1 MIIINFI
8 EINNFRSIVK
18 LERGLNPNQ
27 LNIIVGQNDI
37 GKSNFLKA
45 LNLFFNGE
53 TEIGNT
59 LRFIDD
65 FSKYAI
71 TPNKKAEE
79 IKIKI
84 TFKIPERFKD
94 KENLVWTKT
103 WRKEG
108 IINSNDI
115 KTVSGKEPIGRSGG
129 LQWIKKIKF
138 KYVPAIRGS
147 EYFNYLMGDLHDA
160 LSEISP
166 TAFNDASTK
175 FVDGL
180 KSQVELL
187 VQNIT
192 TELGYSSQIGMP
204 SDFKLLFS
212 TLDFSLNKG
221 GAMISLNK
229 RGDGIK
235 AQHIPIILKFIAN
248 HYKSSAGKAVIN
260 PDTIWGFEEPENN
273 MEMGN
278 AFKLSKIFA
287 NFSDDLQ
294 IFINTHSPA
303 FYSLAKEFTG
313 KTNLYLVKS
322 ENEKSGTKLNKIVVD
337 DIQILDKEVGILPII
352 TDYIAK
358 EVEQRQSA
366 ERKAEELSKLKSNTK
381 ILVLSE
387 DSDLTHVKKIFEIQD
402 FDLTTTEFISY
413 EGRSNL
419 LAAMQSCKIKL
430 TDKPELTDIIFHRD
444 SDIYDND
451 ENDKDRIKDR
461 LSNLN
466 KLGSGEIKY
475 HLFKTEGYDLESYFI
490 NAEHI
495 NSLYPEFTIDVIN
508 SLIDE
513 ATNETEEKSLDKL
526 YSKIEQFKKEFESR
540 GELHKFSHSEAI
552 KKVKKLYNDN
562 RERYRYGKTVLGVL
576 IAKLS
581 KDYGNI
587 NLLQKTDKIGISI
600 LKDIIR
606 PIERRNQQL
615 SMDFLQEECIE

>member
-1 MIIINFI
+1 MIIISSI

-18 LERGLNPNQ
+18 LEKGLNPNQ

-53 TEIGNT
+53 TEIGNSF
-59 LRFIDD
+59 RFIDD

-84 TFKIPERFKD
+84 TFKVPERFKD
-94 KENLVWTKT
+94 KENLVWTKI

-108 IINSNDI
+108 ITNNNDI
-115 KTVSGKEPIGRSGG
+115 KTVSGKEPTGRSGA
-129 LQWIKKIKF
+129 LQWVKKIKF

-160 LSEISP
+160 LSEINP

-248 HYKSSAGKAVIN
+248 HYKSIAGKAVIN

-287 NFSDDLQ
+287 NFAEDLQ

-303 FYSLAKEFTG
+303 FYSLAKEFTS

-322 ENEKSGTKLNKIVVD
+322 ENEKSGTKLNEISVAN
-337 DIQILDKEVGILPII
+337 IQIFDKEVGILPII
-352 TDYIAK
+352 TDYITK
-358 EVEQRQSA
+358 EVELRQLA

-387 DSDLTHVKKIFEIQD
+387 DSDLTYVKKIFEIQGYD
-402 FDLTTTEFISY
+402 MVTTEFITY
-413 EGRSNL
+413 DGRSNL

-451 ENDKDRIKDR
+451 EFDKDKVKERIT
-461 LSNLN
+461 SLN
-466 KLGSGEIKY
+466 KPGKIKH
-475 HLFKTEGYDLESYFI
+475 HLFQTAGYDLESYFI
-490 NAEHI
+490 NPEHI
-495 NSLYPEFTIDVIN
+495 NSLYPDFTLEKIN
-508 SLIDE
+508 NLIDE
-513 ATNETEEKSLDKL
+513 ATSETKETSMNKL
-526 YSKIEQFKKEFESR
+526 YNKIEQFRKEYEAK
-540 GELHKFSHSEAI
+540 GELIKFNLSKEI
-552 KKVKKLYNDN
+552 QKIQKLYDDN
-562 RERYRYGKTVLGVL
+562 IERYRYGKTVLGVL
-576 IAKLS
+576 ISKLS
-581 KDYGNI
+581 MGFGTID
-587 NLLQKTDKIGISI
+587 LLQVTDKIDIPF
-600 LKDIIR
+600 LKEIIK
-606 PIERRNQQL
+606 PCE
-615 SMDFLQEECIE
+615 

>member
-1 MIIINFI
+1 MIIISSI

-18 LERGLNPNQ
+18 LDKGLAPNQ

-53 TEIGNT
+53 TEIGT
-59 LRFIDD
+59 PFRFSDD

-79 IKIKI
+79 VKIKI
-84 TFKIPERFKD
+84 TFQRPARFKD
-94 KENLVWTKT
+94 KENMVWTKI

-108 IINSNDI
+108 LSLNEI
-115 KTVSGKEPIGRSGG
+115 KTQSGKEPSGKSG
-129 LQWIKKIKF
+129 TLQWVKKIKF

-160 LSEISP
+160 LSEINPS
-166 TAFNDASTK
+166 AFNNASEK

-180 KSQVELL
+180 KTQVELL
-187 VQNIT
+187 VENIT

-212 TLDFSLNKG
+212 TLDFSLNKA
-221 GAMISLNK
+221 GAIISLNK

-248 HYKSSAGKAVIN
+248 HYKSISGRAVIN

-303 FYSLAKEFTG
+303 FYSLAKEFTT

-322 ENEKSGTKLNKIVVD
+322 ENEKTGTKLNLID
-337 DIQILDKEVGILPII
+337 LENIQIFDKEVGLLPII
-352 TDYIAK
+352 TEYISK
-358 EVEQRQSA
+358 EVELRQSA
-366 ERKAEELSKLKSNTK
+366 EKKAEELSKLKSNTK

-387 DSDLTHVKKIFEIQD
+387 DKDLTYIMKICEIQNYD
-402 FDLTTTEFISY
+402 MTTTEFISY
-413 EGRSNL
+413 DSRSNL

-430 TDKPELTDIIFHRD
+430 TEKPELTDIIFHRD

-451 ENDKDRIKDR
+451 EFDRDRVKDR
-461 LSNLN
+461 LANLN
-466 KLGSGEIKY
+466 KSGKIKH
-475 HLFKTEGYDLESYFI
+475 HLFQTSGYDLENYFI

-495 NSLYPEFTIDVIN
+495 FSLYPDFTIENIN
-508 SLIDE
+508 NLICE
-513 ATNETEEKSLDKL
+513 STLETKDKSMDKL
-526 YSKIEQFKKEFESR
+526 YNKMEQKRKEYESR
-540 GELHKFSHSEAI
+540 GELFKYSHSNSI
-552 KKVKKLYNDN
+552 KELNELYDN
-562 RERYRYGKTVLGVL
+562 NVERYRYGKTVLGVL
-576 IAKLS
+576 IGKLS
-581 KDYGNI
+581 KGYGKI
-587 NLLQKTDKIGISI
+587 DLLQKTDKISI
-600 LKDIIR
+600 PFLKEII
-606 PIERRNQQL
+606 EKQV
-615 SMDFLQEECIE
+615 

>member
-1 MIIINFI
+1 MIIINSI
-8 EINNFRSIVK
+8 EINNFRSIIK
-18 LERGLNPNQ
+18 LDKGLHPNQ

-59 LRFIDD
+59 FRFNDD

-84 TFKIPERFKD
+84 DFKTPERFKE
-94 KENLVWTKT
+94 KENLIWTKV

-108 IINSNDI
+108 IVLNEI
-115 KTVSGKEPIGRSGG
+115 KTQSGKVPTGRSGAF
-129 LQWIKKIKF
+129 QWVKKIKF
-138 KYVPAIRGS
+138 KYVPAIRGT

-160 LSEISP
+160 LSEINP
-166 TAFNDASTK
+166 AAFNDASVK

-248 HYKSSAGKAVIN
+248 HYKSITGKAVIN

-287 NFSDDLQ
+287 NFSEDLQ

-303 FYSLAKEFTG
+303 FYSLAKEFTD

-322 ENEKSGTKLNKIVVD
+322 VNEKIGTKLNSIAIAN
-337 DIQILDKEVGILPII
+337 IQIFDKEVGILPII
-352 TDYIAK
+352 TDYISK
-358 EVEQRQSA
+358 EVELRQSA
-366 ERKAEELSKLKSNTK
+366 EKKAEELKKLKSNTN

-387 DSDLTHVKKIFEIQD
+387 DKELSYVKKIFEIQGYD
-402 FDLTTTEFISY
+402 METTEFISY
-413 EGRSNL
+413 ETRSNL
-419 LAAMQSCKIKL
+419 LAAMQSCKITL
-430 TDKPELTDIIFHRD
+430 SDKPDLTNIIFHRD
-444 SDIYDND
+444 SDIYNND
-451 ENDKDRIKDR
+451 EIDKERVNER
-461 LSNLN
+461 LGNLN
-466 KLGSGEIKY
+466 KSSKIKH
-475 HLFKTEGYDLESYFI
+475 HLFQTEYYDIESYFI
-490 NAEHI
+490 NEEHI
-495 NSLYPEFTIDVIN
+495 NYLYPNFEIERLKE
-508 SLIDE
+508 LIIE
-513 ATNETEEKSLDKL
+513 ATEEAKEKSLDKL
-526 YSKIEQFKKEFESR
+526 YNKIEVFRKDAESK
-540 GELHKFSHSEAI
+540 GEGYKFSYPKTIIKLKSEYEANPI
-552 KKVKKLYNDN
+552 
-562 RERYRYGKTVLGVL
+562 RYRYGKTVLGLLVG
-576 IAKLS
+576 KLQN
-581 KDYGNI
+581 GFGTV
-587 NLLQKTDKIGISI
+587 NLLQKSDKINIEK
-600 LKDIIR
+600 LKKII
-606 PIERRNQQL
+606 EN
-615 SMDFLQEECIE
+615 

>member
-1 MIIINFI
+1 MIIISSI

-18 LERGLNPNQ
+18 LDKGLNPNQ

-53 TEIGNT
+53 TEIGNSF
-59 LRFIDD
+59 RFIDD

-79 IKIKI
+79 VKIKI
-84 TFKIPERFKD
+84 TFKAPTRFKD
-94 KENLVWTKT
+94 KENFVWTKI

-108 IINSNDI
+108 LSINEI
-115 KTVSGKEPIGRSGG
+115 KTQSGKEPSGRSGT
-129 LQWIKKIKF
+129 LQWVKKIKF

-160 LSEISP
+160 LSEINP
-166 TAFNDASTK
+166 GAFNDASEK

-180 KSQVELL
+180 KTQVELL
-187 VQNIT
+187 VENIT

-248 HYKSSAGKAVIN
+248 HYKSIAGKAVIN

-287 NFSDDLQ
+287 NFSEDLQ

-303 FYSLAKEFTG
+303 FYSLAKEFTT

-322 ENEKSGTKLNKIVVD
+322 ENEKIGTKLNFVD
-337 DIQILDKEVGILPII
+337 VDNIQIFDKEVGLLPII
-352 TDYIAK
+352 TDYISK
-358 EVEQRQSA
+358 EVELRQSA
-366 ERKAEELSKLKSNTK
+366 EKKAEELSKLKSNTK

-387 DSDLTHVKKIFEIQD
+387 DKDLTYVKKIFEIQNYD
-402 FDLTTTEFISY
+402 MTTTEFISY
-413 EGRSNL
+413 ESRSNL

-430 TDKPELTDIIFHRD
+430 TEKPELTDIIFHRD

-451 ENDKDRIKDR
+451 EVDKDRVIDR
-461 LSNLN
+461 LEKLN
-466 KLGSGEIKY
+466 KPREIRH
-475 HLFKTEGYDLESYFI
+475 HLFQTSGYDLESYFI

-495 NSLYPEFTIDVIN
+495 FSLYPNFTIDNIN

-513 ATNETEEKSLDKL
+513 ATIETKEKSMDKL
-526 YSKIEQFKKEFESR
+526 YNKIEQRRYEYDQRKE
-540 GELHKFSHSEAI
+540 LYKFSHSGAI
-552 KKVKKLYNDN
+552 KEMNDLYDN
-562 RERYRYGKTVLGVL
+562 NTERYRYGKTVLGVL
-576 IAKLS
+576 ISKLS
-581 KDYGNI
+581 KGFGNI
-587 NLLQKTDKIGISI
+587 DLLQKTDKINVPF
-600 LKDIIR
+600 LRDIIKSS
-606 PIERRNQQL
+606 E
-615 SMDFLQEECIE
+615 